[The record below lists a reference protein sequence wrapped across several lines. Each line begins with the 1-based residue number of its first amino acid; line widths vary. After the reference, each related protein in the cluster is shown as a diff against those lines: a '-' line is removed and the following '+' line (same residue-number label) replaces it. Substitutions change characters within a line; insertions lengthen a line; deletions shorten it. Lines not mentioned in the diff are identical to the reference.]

1 MGYTTYFDGQFTLDR
16 PLNQEHHA
24 YLTAFAS
31 TRRMTRDAKLA
42 EARPDPLRAA
52 TGLPVGE
59 EGGYFVGGGR
69 DGLTLVEVVLSAG
82 DFRGQEHTS
91 DVVDYNC
98 PPSGQ
103 PGLWCQW
110 IPTDDGTAIVW
121 DDNEK
126 FYYYIEWLQYIVEH
140 FLTPWGYTLSGEVA
154 WNGEEPA
161 DFGKIVVSS
170 TPVNR
175 NTVMVARGYR
185 AYHPL
190 ETI

>member
-1 MGYTTYFDGQFTLDR
+1 MGYTTYFDGKFTLDC
-16 PLNQEHHA
+16 PLSAEHHA

-31 TRRMTRDAKLA
+31 TRRMARDAKLT

-59 EGGYFVGGGR
+59 EGGYFVGEEG
-69 DGLTLVEVVLSAG
+69 
-82 DFRGQEHTS
+82 FRGQGLDGNRGRSASTS
-91 DVVDYNC
+91 DVIEYNQ

-103 PGLWCQW
+103 PELWCQW
-110 IPTDDGTAIVW
+110 IPTDDGAAIVW
-121 DDNEK
+121 DEGEK

-161 DFGKIVVSS
+161 DFGKIMVSS

-175 NTVMVARGYR
+175 NTVMIARGYR